1 MWDLKGHPASLT
13 FVCSPHK
20 RLRSLH
26 SRRPGYGVCHLQ
38 SRPQGTTRVSWQFY
52 MRSADSSPSID
63 DRVLGALS
71 GQRIVVTGGSGLIGR
86 ALVEQLQK
94 CNSEVV
100 LLSRQPNRTRGMF
113 SPRAGVMPKA
123 LVYDAEPDEPVSDSV
138 FEAIG
143 RADAIINLA
152 GEPVEEG
159 RWTPSRKRI
168 LYNSRVNG
176 TRKLVDAVR
185 KQRSTAV
192 LINASAVG
200 YYGPSA
206 SKVFTEECKA
216 GSDYLATIAMDW
228 EQAALENT
236 TQSRTTVFR
245 FGVVLGNGGGAL
257 RKMSAAFRAFL
268 GGPPGGGDQW
278 FSWVHIEDVVRLLLH
293 ATAET
298 KWSGVYNATAPQPVR
313 LAEFCRELG
322 KALGRPSWLPV
333 PKQAIQALL
342 GNEAAQLILA
352 GQQVLPKRTRENG
365 FVFKY
370 KDVATALQQL
380 TGSRSTELL
389 EIRRDSR

>member
-1 MWDLKGHPASLT
+1 MVIQQGLTANLT
-13 FVCSPHK
+13 FVCAPHK
-20 RLRSLH
+20 KLRSL
-26 SRRPGYGVCHLQ
+26 SNRRPRSGICHLQ
-38 SRPQGTTRVSWQFY
+38 SRSQHTATVSYQLY
-52 MRSADSSPSID
+52 MRSAGSSPSID
-63 DRVLGALS
+63 ERVLDALS
-71 GQRIVVTGGSGLIGR
+71 GRSVVVTGGSGLIGR
-86 ALVEQLQK
+86 ALVEQLQE

-100 LLSRQPNRTRGMF
+100 LLSRQPNRARDMF
-113 SPRAGVMPKA
+113 SPRTGAMPRA

-143 RADAIINLA
+143 QADAIINLA
-152 GEPVEEG
+152 GEPVEDG
-159 RWTPSRKRI
+159 RWTASRKQI

-185 KQRSTAV
+185 KHRSNAV

-206 SKVFTEECKA
+206 SKVFTEKCKA
-216 GSDYLATIAMDW
+216 GSDYLATIAMNW
-228 EQAALENT
+228 EQAALANT
-236 TQSRTTVFR
+236 NQSRTTVFR

-257 RKMSAAFRAFL
+257 PKMSTAFRAFL
-268 GGPPGGGDQW
+268 GGPPGGGEQW

-293 ATAET
+293 ATVDT
-298 KWSGVYNATAPQPVR
+298 KWNGVYNATAPQPVR
-313 LAEFCRELG
+313 LAEFCQELG

-380 TGSRSTELL
+380 TGSRSGELL
-389 EIRRDSR
+389 EMRRDCR